1 MTTAQRIIKYCAIAF
16 AIAIIAGI
24 IQAFLGILG
33 VFTSDSSI
41 GEVRKEAFEIK
52 EDQDI
57 SRLILKY
64 KAGTVEIATGDFA
77 YETNNEKLK
86 VNVAGDTIELLDKSN
101 NSFHFNS
108 NKSYLKIF
116 IPEDLVFNTVDIEIG
131 AAKVKIDKL
140 YAKKI
145 DYEVGAGATTIKDI
159 RATEEFKAET
169 GAGAFKIKNGVINN
183 LTSEF
188 GAGEVTIN
196 ANLTGTNKLD
206 CGIGSLNLK
215 LLDSIEN
222 YTIKASKGL
231 GEIKLNGDKLSDGK
245 TVGNGINTVYLEGG
259 VGSIKVD
266 TTETKTEEPTTQM
279 NEKKEE

>member
-64 KAGTVEIATGDFA
+64 KAGTVEIVTGDFA

-231 GEIKLNGDKLSDGK
+231 GEIKLNGDKLSDRK

>member
-24 IQAFLGILG
+24 IQAILGILG

-64 KAGTVEIATGDFA
+64 KAGNVEIVTGDFA

-101 NSFHFNS
+101 KSFHFNS

-116 IPEDLVFNTVDIEIG
+116 VPEDFVFNTVDIEIG

-169 GAGAFKIKNGVINN
+169 GAGAFKIKNGVIKN

-196 ANLTGTNKLD
+196 ATLTGTNKLD

-245 TVGNGINTVYLEGG
+245 IVGNGTNTVYLEGG

-266 TTETKTEEPTTQM
+266 TNETKVEEPTTET

>member
-24 IQAFLGILG
+24 IQAVLGILG
-33 VFTSDSSI
+33 VFSSDSSI
-41 GEVRKEAFEIK
+41 GEVRKEEFEIK

-64 KAGTVEIATGDFA
+64 KAGNVEIVTGDFA

-86 VNVAGDTIELLDKSN
+86 VNVSGNTIELLDKSN

-108 NKSYLKIF
+108 NKSYLKLF
-116 IPEDLVFNTVDIEIG
+116 IPEDLLFDKVDIEIG
-131 AAKVKIDKL
+131 AAKVNIDKL

-145 DYEVGAGATTIKDI
+145 DYEVGAGATTIKNI
-159 RATEEFKAET
+159 RATEEFNADT

-183 LTSEF
+183 LKSEF

-196 ANLTGTNKLD
+196 ATLTGENKLD

-215 LLDSIEN
+215 LHDSIEN
-222 YTIKASKGL
+222 YTIKAHKGL
-231 GEIKLNGDKLSDGK
+231 GEIKLNGDKLADGK
-245 TVGNGINTVYLEGG
+245 IVGNGINTVYLEGG
-259 VGSIKVD
+259 VGSIKIE
-266 TTETKTEEPTTQM
+266 TNETKVDETTTVV
-279 NEKKEE
+279 NE

>member
-64 KAGTVEIATGDFA
+64 KAGTVEIVTGDFA

-196 ANLTGTNKLD
+196 ATLTGTNKLD

-245 TVGNGINTVYLEGG
+245 TVGNGTNTVYLEGG

-266 TTETKTEEPTTQM
+266 TTETKTEEPTTQT